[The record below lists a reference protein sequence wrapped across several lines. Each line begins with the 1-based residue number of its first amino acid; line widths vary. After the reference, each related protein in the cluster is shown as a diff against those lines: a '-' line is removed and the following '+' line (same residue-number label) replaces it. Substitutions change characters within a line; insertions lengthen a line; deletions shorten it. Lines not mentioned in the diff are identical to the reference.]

1 MDNTYF
7 ILSNESLSIE
17 RFQICTWK
25 LLGADAFVELGVE
38 IKKENLPNEF
48 DVFLAVPFAMNVVGK
63 HSLHDQLAIADNCKL
78 IFNDTMTNQHP
89 IDGDSRKGSIIEF
102 GNREKLAI
110 VAVDPII
117 LSDYGLVKN
126 HIKTPS
132 EDAASVYFRV
142 LVELDV
148 KDFAIVHAGINKK
161 SFIYDFKV
169 NEIRNL
175 PEDVYKYKENHGL
188 SICRIASVFLFHCVP
203 DDYDIGYIDSG
214 KLRNVRR
221 LETDS
226 FNKYLKDIE
235 TIDKD
240 KYMIVFLKLKGNEN
254 YSFFTTFVKEHIGN
268 KQIIFA
274 ILANIFCS
282 ILFAYDKWIKWDAV
296 QTIIKYASL
305 YPMWACLIVVWV
317 VIAIYYV
324 IQKRTE
330 S

>member
-25 LLGADAFVELGVE
+25 LTGKDAFVELGVE

-48 DVFLAVPFAMNVVGK
+48 DVFLAVPFVMNVVGK
-63 HSLHDQLAIADNCKL
+63 YSLHDQLAIADNCKL
-78 IFNDTMTNQHP
+78 IFNDSMTNQHP
-89 IDGDSRKGSIIEF
+89 IDGDSRKGYVFEF
-102 GNREKLAI
+102 GSRAKLAI

-117 LSDYGLVKN
+117 LSEYGLVKI
-126 HIKTPS
+126 HIKTPA
-132 EDAASVYFRV
+132 EDAASVYFRI

-148 KDFAIVHAGINKK
+148 KNLAIVHAGINKK

-169 NEIRNL
+169 NEARNL
-175 PEDVYKYKENHGL
+175 PENVYRYKEEHRL
-188 SICRIASVFLFHCVP
+188 SICGIASVFLFHCVP
-203 DDYDIGYIDSG
+203 DDYDISYIDSG

-240 KYMIVFLKLKGNEN
+240 KYMIVFLKLTGNEN
-254 YSFFTTFVKEHIGN
+254 YSFFTTFIKEHIGN

-282 ILFAYDKWIKWDAV
+282 ILFAYDKWIKWNAV
-296 QTIIKYASL
+296 QAIIKYASL
-305 YPMWACLIVVWV
+305 YPIWACLIALLI
-317 VIAIYYV
+317 VIAIFYV
-324 IQKRTE
+324 IQKRSE